1 MKSARL
7 ALGAVAL
14 LLVGLAAAAIPYS
27 ERPSPRSA
35 DVRLAKHMRR
45 MLGSR
50 TGPKSADTL
59 TRKVDSKAAAKGIT
73 ALTRMAAGRSK
84 RAKAYRQKHAVR
96 SSVGKRFKL
105 SKVQSALRKA
115 FERSSVEQ
123 TAQMM
128 RSMQAKPAS
137 TAAGTWSAA
146 RIDFVSLDLF

>member
-1 MKSARL
+1 MKRAWLAR
-7 ALGAVAL
+7 GAVAL

-27 ERPSPRSA
+27 EKHSPRSA

-59 TRKVDSKAAAKGIT
+59 TRKADSKAASKGIT

-96 SSVGKRFKL
+96 SSVGKRFKCA
-105 SKVQSALRKA
+105 S
-115 FERSSVEQ
+115 RSTSPATNAVLLMITRDSSRQ
-123 TAQMM
+123 PSHSQP
-128 RSMQAKPAS
+128 KP
-137 TAAGTWSAA
+137 
-146 RIDFVSLDLF
+146 